1 MARVPGYPDSFE
13 MTDSDLLSYY
23 ARQET
28 IFDSAE
34 EELFDLSTADIQ
46 AWEASLLLDTRKY
59 A

>member
-1 MARVPGYPDSFE
+1 MANLPDSFE
-13 MTDSDLLSYY
+13 MTDSDLLAYY

-46 AWEASLLLDTRKY
+46 SWEASLLLDTRKS

>member
-1 MARVPGYPDSFE
+1 MANLPDSFE

-28 IFDSAE
+28 IFDSVDAE
-34 EELFDLSTADIQ
+34 ELDLSVTDIE
-46 AWEASLLLDTRKY
+46 AWSASLLLDTRRT